1 MIKLHK
7 FDDSIF
13 DSIVHTQAYFD
24 AISIRLHYQSMI
36 LFYCNFL
43 EELREINAPG
53 HVELVERPMKYS
65 MQRGLTEKVL
75 DIKQPKRETLLYLKR
90 CIYDPLLIN
99 KAEIAL
105 DQIFSS
111 RQEAELFQMFLVQS
125 LIQPGND
132 QPVVVT
138 NDTVYF
144 KRRKTR
150 KGRLSDKNYVIY
162 SKKGARWYH
171 DAPCTHFE
179 VRYNTSGELRKL
191 GIARID
197 DLLAFDFKAYFAK
210 ELHLYQIDNDATLAR
225 MAKRVVG
232 KGKAKKQW
240 WNKLY
245 PMSGGQPRVMDFLKR
260 YRRAF
265 LLFSTVEMFGEEVVS
280 AQNLKLTIDT
290 WRDGAVEEIQTAES
304 YLRSLDELKAK
315 MTKPQRPKRYFE
327 ARYFDRID
335 TSRMLNLEN
344 VLSE

>member
-1 MIKLHK
+1 MVKLHK

-24 AISIRLHYQSMI
+24 AISIRLHCQSMW
-36 LFYCNFL
+36 LLSCNFL

-53 HVELVERPMKYS
+53 HVELVNIPMKYL
-65 MQRGLTEKVL
+65 MQNGFTKKVI

-90 CIYDPLLIN
+90 RISDPLLIN

-105 DQIFSS
+105 DQIFPSFK
-111 RQEAELFQMFLVQS
+111 EAMLFQTFLVQS

-144 KRRKTR
+144 KRRKTT
-150 KGRLSDKNYVIY
+150 KGRQSDKIYVIY
-162 SKKGARWYH
+162 SKKGARWHY
-171 DAPCTHFE
+171 DDPCTHLE
-179 VRYNTSGELRKL
+179 VRYNTPSELRKL
-191 GIARID
+191 GIASIN

-210 ELHLYQIDNDATLAR
+210 ELHLYQIDNDETLAR

-240 WNKLY
+240 WNKIYKL
-245 PMSGGQPRVMDFLKR
+245 PRGQQLVMNLLKR

-280 AQNLKLTIDT
+280 AHNLKLTIDN
-290 WRDGAVEEIQTAES
+290 WRDGAVDEIQTAAS
-304 YLRSLDELKAK
+304 SLPNQKELKSTL
-315 MTKPQRPKRYFE
+315 TKHKRPKRYFE

-344 VLSE
+344 MLSE